1 MTSLNWKQD
10 RLMLNDEYTFTE
22 RQFFLFRACIDSW
35 GSKIFW
41 AFMYMQVFLFD
52 AASVDGIGHEL
63 DTQPAQYEI
72 TFMAAGIIKQFQ
84 FK

>member
-1 MTSLNWKQD
+1 
-10 RLMLNDEYTFTE
+10 
-22 RQFFLFRACIDSW
+22 
-35 GSKIFW
+35 
-41 AFMYMQVFLFD
+41 MYMQVFLFD